1 MEILEDISSQLFNV
15 DAKNLKK
22 NLIMSVLLKVE
33 ECTKMLKQQNQ
44 PGAVVNIS
52 ESLCKI
58 FEGFLLDTIKP
69 KPAGMDLIRKAIE
82 FQKKTQGGFDKE
94 IEEDTLASASEITG
108 KLNKIISGREIT
120 EEDVATQPGEDE
132 KREEAPCPP
141 TTEDLPI
148 EYDLPISSEED
159 CLPHVEFINS
169 STGFINEMENKI
181 LNLENNLEDHGLIN
195 EILRLL
201 HNMRGAAGFLG
212 FLDIIKLAYETE
224 KLLNLARKREIK
236 ITKEAIDVLLESV
249 DIIKRLFVINRAK
262 IEQRLGKAPEDK
274 KTRGVP
280 IGKTLQRLEKL
291 AAQTIYSDKK
301 NTEAIAGS
309 RLGEILVKKGEV
321 SREQIE
327 DALEVQE
334 KKIGEILVEK
344 GATTEQKI
352 QEALNLKEDMGK
364 KISPPI
370 KVDTEK
376 LDILMELVG
385 ELVIAQTLVDQDN
398 VLSNEINQQISKNI
412 SNLGKITKSLQE
424 RVMEIR
430 MIPLKQT
437 FMKMH
442 RLVRD
447 VSYKTNKKVELRLSG
462 VDTEIDK
469 TIIDELSNP
478 LVHLLRNSVDHGIE
492 PPEVRI
498 KAGKNKTGI
507 IHLNA
512 YHQGGNVVIELSDDG
527 RGLPKEKIY
536 SKALEKNLIEKD
548 KKYSDREIY
557 DLILLPGFST
567 AKVVS
572 SISGRGVGMDVVA
585 RSIKSLGGELEIK
598 SKEGEGSTFVIKL
611 PLTLSIID
619 GMVVQVGSQRYII
632 PTVSI
637 LESIHPSKEAIST
650 VKKKAELINVRGR
663 LYPLI
668 RLYRLFGIA
677 SVRKDPWDALV
688 ILIENNGKI
697 KGIMVDDLLEQQQVV
712 IKDLGKIFKPVKGIS
727 GGAILGNG
735 NVGLILDAEGI
746 INHS

>member
-1 MEILEDISSQLFNV
+1 MGILEDISSQLFNV

-22 NLIMSVLLKVE
+22 HLITSVLLKTE

-52 ESLCKI
+52 ENLCRI
-58 FEGFLLDTIKP
+58 FEGFLFDTIKP

-82 FQKKTQGGFDKE
+82 FQKKAQEGFGKE
-94 IEEDTLASASEITG
+94 IEEGMLTSASEIIE

-120 EEDVATQPGEDE
+120 ADEVATLPGKDE
-132 KREEAPCPP
+132 KKVEDPYPP
-141 TTEDLPI
+141 TTEELPI

-159 CLPHVEFINS
+159 SLPHVEFINT
-169 STGFINEMENKI
+169 STGFIDEMENKI
-181 LNLENNLEDHGLIN
+181 LNLENNFEDIGLIN
-195 EILRLL
+195 EIFSLL
-201 HNMRGAAGFLG
+201 HSMKGAAGFLG

-236 ITKEAIDVLLESV
+236 ITQEAIDVLLESI

-262 IEQRLGKAPEDK
+262 IEQRLGKVPEDK
-274 KTRGVP
+274 KIKGVP

-291 AAQTIYSDKK
+291 AAQTIFSEEE
-301 NTEAIAGS
+301 TTRVLAGS

-352 QEALNLKEDMGK
+352 LEALDLKEDKGK

-385 ELVIAQTLVDQDN
+385 ELVIAQTLVDQDR

-412 SNLGKITKSLQE
+412 SSLGKITKSLQE
-424 RVMEIR
+424 KVMEIR
-430 MIPLKQT
+430 MIPLKHT

-478 LVHLLRNSVDHGIE
+478 LVHLLRNSVDHGVE
-492 PPEVRI
+492 TPEVRI
-498 KAGKNKTGI
+498 KSGKNKTGI

-527 RGLPKEKIY
+527 KGLPKESIY

-548 KKYSDREIY
+548 KTYSDREIY
-557 DLILLPGFST
+557 DFILLPGFST
-567 AKVVS
+567 AKAVS

-598 SKEGEGSTFVIKL
+598 SKEGEGSTFVIRL
-611 PLTLSIID
+611 PLTMSIID
-619 GMVVQVGSQRYII
+619 GMVAQVGSQRYII

-637 LESIHPSKEAIST
+637 LESIHPSREAIST
-650 VKKKAELINVRGR
+650 VKKEAELINVRGR

-668 RLYRLFGIA
+668 RLYRLFRIA
-677 SVRKDPWDALV
+677 PVRKDPWDALV

-712 IKDLGKIFKPVKGIS
+712 IKDLGKIFKSVKGIS

-735 NVGLILDAEGI
+735 SVGLILDAEGI
-746 INHS
+746 INYS